1 MNNKNKPLNIS
12 WFHCPVKILGIH
24 FSDHEKGNSELNFSQ
39 KIRKLQTKLDMWSS
53 RDLTL
58 FIRAIILTILG
69 LLQLIYSA
77 SNLVILQEIA
87 DLVET
92 KLFRFLWRNK
102 KNKKKTCGLYQDPD
116 RGGIGMSDKN
126 MFKALKLALMN
137 PID

>member
-24 FSDHEKGNSELNFSQ
+24 FSYHEKGNSELNFSQ

-58 FIRAIILTILG
+58 FSRAIILTILG
-69 LLQLIYSA
+69 LLQLVYSA
-77 SNLVILQEIA
+77 SNLVVLQEIA

-92 KLFRFLWRNK
+92 KLLRFQKKKK
-102 KNKKKTCGLYQDPD
+102 KNK
-116 RGGIGMSDKN
+116 IKN
-126 MFKALKLALMN
+126 MWSLSR
-137 PID
+137 PR